1 MAVKESKKVILA
13 FRSGGICAICLRPL
27 AYDENSETDT
37 HVGEAAHIRGEK
49 PGAARYDPS
58 MPADECGDVGNL
70 IYLCRNCHR
79 IIDDKNQENLWPVE
93 RLLKL
98 KKDHEETA
106 VRGMTR
112 SYAEVAFGELKK
124 AVSWIVRQAPA
135 EIVTFDHISLDEK
148 IKKNELSNGS
158 KRIILHG
165 LMSRETVSA
174 YVKMES
180 KLDPDFPGK
189 LKAGFLERYY
199 SLRKE
204 GEKDDDLFEL
214 MCGVAT
220 QGFHR
225 EVERAAGI
233 SVLVYLFEICD
244 VFEK

>member
-1 MAVKESKKVILA
+1 M
-13 FRSGGICAICLRPL
+13 
-27 AYDENSETDT
+27 
-37 HVGEAAHIRGEK
+37 
-49 PGAARYDPS
+49 
-58 MPADECGDVGNL
+58 
-70 IYLCRNCHR
+70 
-79 IIDDKNQENLWPVE
+79 
-93 RLLKL
+93 
-98 KKDHEETA
+98 
-106 VRGMTR
+106 RGMTT

-124 AVSWIVRQAPA
+124 AVSWIVSQAPA

-189 LKAGFLERYY
+189 LKAGFLEQYY